1 MAAKLWWMI
10 QKDLVSEWRTRRVW
24 PAMLLLGAV
33 VAMLFG
39 LEMDLPQDQRPPVV
53 GGLLWLAIFFAGMV
67 AVDRSLAAEREEGCW
82 DGLLLCPV
90 SPTAIY
96 FAKLAA
102 NAVALAGLQAVLV
115 PLFAVLAG
123 LPVADH
129 PWAMLLVALLG
140 NLGITSA
147 GTLLSALTA
156 GIRQNSGLL
165 ILLVLP
171 VVMPVVLAAAAAT
184 RLLCENHLNAECWR
198 WVQLLGVM
206 AVVFIGTGAIL
217 FDYVVEE

>member
-1 MAAKLWWMI
+1 MI

-24 PAMLLLGAV
+24 PAMLLFGAV
-33 VAMLFG
+33 VAMLFS
-39 LEMDLPQDQRPPVV
+39 LQMDLPQEQRPPVA

-67 AVDRSLAAEREEGCW
+67 AVERSFSAEREEGCW
-82 DGLLLCPV
+82 DGLLLCPI

-102 NAVALAGLQAVLV
+102 NAVALGALQAVLI
-115 PLFAVLAG
+115 PLFGVLAG
-123 LPVADH
+123 AALASH

-171 VVMPVVLAAAAAT
+171 VVMPVVLAAAEAT
-184 RLLCENHLNAECWR
+184 RLLCQDRLDAECWR
-198 WVQLLGVM
+198 WVQLLAAM
-206 AVVFIGTGAIL
+206 AVVFTTAGAIL
-217 FDYVVEE
+217 FDYVVED